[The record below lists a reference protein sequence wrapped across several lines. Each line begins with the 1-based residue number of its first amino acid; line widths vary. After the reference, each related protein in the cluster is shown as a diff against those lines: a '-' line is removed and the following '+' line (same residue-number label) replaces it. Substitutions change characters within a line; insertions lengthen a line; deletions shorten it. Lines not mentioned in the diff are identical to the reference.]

1 MFQGKASVICNHAEV
16 SSILTW
22 STITVVMLRDT
33 STVNRDVVGSIPTSA
48 AEGLFKIRQ
57 ISSMVE
63 R

>member
-22 STITVVMLRDT
+22 STVTVVMFRDT

-48 AEGLFKIRQ
+48 AIKIS
-57 ISSMVE
+57 IMAD
-63 R
+63 